1 MQQQPSITLAINGL
15 AHAFSQR
22 RVLELEHL
30 EVEAGAQYLIT
41 GPSGCGKTT
50 LLHAVAGLLQP
61 SAGSVVVNGQDL
73 TTMTESA
80 RDRFRGLHIGI
91 VFQRLHLLQ
100 ALTVKQNLLLAQYLG
115 RRPQQV
121 DEVEALL
128 EGLGLAGRMDDH
140 PSNLS
145 LGEAQRVA
153 IARALVNKPSLI
165 LADEPTSSLDDHNA
179 ETVIALL
186 KSQAQK
192 VGAALLVVTHD
203 ARLGPHFSHELQLR
217 APA

>member
-1 MQQQPSITLAINGL
+1 MLAINQL
-15 AHAFSQR
+15 SHVFLQR
-22 RVLELEHL
+22 RVLNLEQL
-30 EVEAGAQYLIT
+30 EVEAGGQYLIT

-50 LLHAVAGLLQP
+50 LLHVVAGLLKP
-61 SAGSVVVNGQDL
+61 SAGRVVVSNQDL
-73 TTMTESA
+73 TAMNESQ
-80 RDRFRGLHIGI
+80 RDRFRGQHIGI

-115 RRPQQV
+115 RRPQLV

-128 EGLGLAGRMDDH
+128 DSLGLAGRMDDQ

-165 LADEPTSSLDDHNA
+165 LADEPTSSLDDENA
-179 ETVIALL
+179 EAVIALL
-186 KSQAQK
+186 KRQAEK
-192 VGAALLVVTHD
+192 AGAALLVVTHD
-203 ARLGPHFSHELQLR
+203 ARMRPHFSHELQLK